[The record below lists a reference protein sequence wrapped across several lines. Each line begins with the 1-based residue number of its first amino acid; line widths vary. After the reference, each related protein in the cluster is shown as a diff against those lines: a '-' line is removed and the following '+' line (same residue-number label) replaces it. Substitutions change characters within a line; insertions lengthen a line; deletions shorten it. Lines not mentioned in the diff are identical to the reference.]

1 MTLSGLL
8 DTIDFSQPMRLQ
20 TKRGLRLLRKASPTK
35 EFWEIYRSDKEVFS
49 SELRKLGIQVSEFRG
64 NWELSWWSKDDLSF
78 PPIHDFSISEQ
89 NDEPIVYDMPPLFL
103 SRQPV

>member
-1 MTLSGLL
+1 MTLSSLL
-8 DTIDFSQPMRLQ
+8 DCVDFSQPMRLQ

-35 EFWEIYRSDKEVFS
+35 EFWDIYRSDKEVFS

-78 PPIHDFSISEQ
+78 PAIHDFAFSEQ
-89 NDEPIVYDMPPLFL
+89 KDEPIVYDMPSLMHPENLF
-103 SRQPV
+103 